1 MPLFI
6 WIGIV
11 FCLSQS
17 AMMSGLNLAFFSM
30 SKLRLEMEAGKNNK
44 HAIRVL
50 ALRKDSNFLLVTILW
65 TNVAVNVL
73 LALLSGSILTG
84 VTAFFFSTVV
94 ITIVGEIIPQAYFS
108 RHALKTAYLFSPVIR
123 FYQVLFYIVAK
134 PTALVLDHWLGKEA
148 MTYYKEKDLQTLIK
162 MHMTYHET
170 DIGIIEGKG
179 AINFLDLDDLLLSDE
194 GEGVCPESILA
205 LEFINSK
212 PVFPEI
218 NPNPGDDFLVKISSS
233 KKKWIIIKDLQG
245 EPRMVLNADEFI
257 RNALFESNS
266 FNPYW
271 YCHRP
276 IIVKDDQAT
285 LGQVIPRLKVVNPE
299 HSEDDVIDED
309 IILHWGAE
317 KKVITGSDILGRLL
331 RGIDQNKGVLLKNGL
346 QVQGAGANVLISKG
360 INIKK

>member
-6 WIGIV
+6 WIGIII
-11 FCLSQS
+11 CLSQS

-44 HAIRVL
+44 HALRVL

-94 ITIVGEIIPQAYFS
+94 ITIAGEIIPQAYFS
-108 RHALKTAYLFSPVIR
+108 RHALKTASLFSPVIR
-123 FYQVLFYIVAK
+123 FYQILFYIVAK

-148 MTYYKEKDLQTLIK
+148 ITYYNEKDLQTLIE
-162 MHMTYHET
+162 MHMAYQET

-194 GEGVCPESILA
+194 GEVVCPESILT
-205 LEFINSK
+205 LEFISSK

-218 NPNPGDDFLVKISSS
+218 DSTSKDDFLVKISSS
-233 KKKWIIIKDLQG
+233 KKKWIILKDLQG

-257 RNALFESNS
+257 RSALFESNS

-271 YCHRP
+271 HCHRP
-276 IIVKDDQAT
+276 IIIMDEQAT
-285 LGQVIPRLKVVNPE
+285 LGQVISRLKIINPE
-299 HSEDDVIDED
+299 HCEDDVIDED
-309 IILHWGAE
+309 IILHWGKE

-331 RGIDQNKGVLLKNGL
+331 RNIVQNKGVSLKNDL
-346 QVQGAGANVLISKG
+346 QAQGAGTIVLISKK